1 MPRGRRRQ
9 VTRPL
14 VFSLKLVLY
23 PGVDDDLIDYLDSAG
38 PRLRATL
45 VKLAMRNGQA
55 DTKVTSAAAEEE
67 LSFDGLM
74 Q

>member
-1 MPRGRRRQ
+1 MPRGRRPES
-9 VTRPL
+9 VRPI
-14 VFSLKLVLY
+14 VYSVKLVLR
-23 PGVDDDLIDYLDSAG
+23 PGVDDDLIDYLHSAG

-55 DTKVTSAAAEEE
+55 GMKGTTAAAEEE